1 MAPPSLPGAPVATRR
16 VVPPIIVFRVTWVNL
31 KKFRL
36 CEAKKVFPPPSEKR
50 EKREGREREK
60 GKGKK
65 KRKEIKV
72 SVENRDFIKSRSH
85 LLPGTSSDALHL
97 SPSNRPV
104 KREQLM
110 DFHAPCFFQMY
121 RSAILLPLEPPAV

>member
-1 MAPPSLPGAPVATRR
+1 MSELEK
-16 VVPPIIVFRVTWVNL
+16 IW
-31 KKFRL
+31 L

-85 LLPGTSSDALHL
+85 LLPGTLSPSLPGTSSDALHL